1 MKRVLITG
9 KGSYIGTHFK
19 EYLKKEPE
27 KYYVEEL
34 NMIDGTWKNFDF
46 SKFDVVYHVAGIA
59 HKKEVVEN
67 EQLYYKINRD
77 MVIDVARKAKE
88 AGIKQFIFMSSMSVY
103 GLNYSKELVTRKTV
117 CNPNTYYGKSKY
129 EAEQLLQEIEDDS
142 FKVCILR
149 PPMVYGDNSP
159 GNLTKLFDAVRK
171 VHVFPTVR
179 NERSSITV
187 EKLIRYVKSYV
198 DDEVSGL
205 YLPQNDEYMCTYE
218 IVKQKMKQ
226 EDIKVLYIPLFNPI
240 IRFLIGKVTLV
251 TKCFGDLKYEK

>member
-19 EYLKKEPE
+19 EYLEKEPE

-34 NMIDGTWKNFDF
+34 DMIDGTWKDFDF
-46 SKFDVVYHVAGIA
+46 SKFDIVYHVAGIA
-59 HKKEVVEN
+59 HKKEIPEN
-67 EQLYYKINRD
+67 EQLYYKVNRD
-77 MVIDVARKAKE
+77 LVIEVAKKAKS

-103 GLNYSKELVTRKTV
+103 GLNYSKELLTRNTV

-129 EAEQLLQEIEDDS
+129 EAEQLLHEIEDDA
-142 FKVCILR
+142 FKICILR

-159 GNLTKLFDAVRK
+159 GNLTKLFAAVRK
-171 VHVFPTVR
+171 VHMFPTVR

-187 EKLIRYVKSYV
+187 EKLIEYVRKYI
-198 DDEVSGL
+198 DEEVSGL

-218 IVKQKMKQ
+218 IVKLKMRK
-226 EDIKVLYIPLFNPI
+226 EGIKVLYIPIFNPI
-240 IRFLIGKVTLV
+240 IRFLVGKVTLV
-251 TKCFGDLKYEK
+251 TKCFGDLKYGK